1 MSESYLVRCVRRCH
15 TARMRNPLLAVAF
28 GLSVFALALTGCA
41 ADTSAEPDAVSTDA
55 ELRSI
60 QRQVVGS
67 YASGLGRIA
76 LNADGTYEGGY
87 AQSRAAYQETLV
99 SAEQERGYFYV
110 YRPATAATQGAG
122 VALQAST
129 QAAKLVLIPEGNATR
144 KVHDLAVL
152 KGGDIQV
159 SRDGVT
165 QIWVRQILRP

>member
-1 MSESYLVRCVRRCH
+1 
-15 TARMRNPLLAVAF
+15 MRNPLIALVLGVSVAV
-28 GLSVFALALTGCA
+28 SALTGCA
-41 ADTSAEPDAVSTDA
+41 ADTTADADAVSTDA

-67 YASGLGRIA
+67 YASGLGHIE
-76 LNADGTYEGGY
+76 LNADGTYVGGY
-87 AQSRAAYQETLV
+87 AQSRDEYQETLV
-99 SAEQERGYFYV
+99 SAPEERGYFYV
-110 YRPATAATQGAG
+110 YRPATTATQGTG
-122 VALQAST
+122 VGLQAST
-129 QAAKLVLIPEGNATR
+129 KAAKLVLLPAGNATR